1 MPTTTKPASR
11 QGQFST
17 DTVRTYLKEI
27 ARVPL
32 LSHEQEILLSKQVQ
46 RLMTLQESRPALA
59 QMLGR
64 EPTKEEWA
72 QETDLSLEELN
83 ASLMQGQTAKR
94 KMVEANLRLVVSV
107 AKKYQ
112 KRGMELLDLIQ
123 EGSLGLERSV
133 EKFDPTLG
141 YRFSTYAY
149 WWCRQAITRAIAQ
162 QARMIRLP
170 VHVNEKLNKIKKVR
184 QQLAQKLG
192 RGATVAELA
201 AALDWLPQQVHECLE
216 TSRCQSI
223 SLELRVG
230 QERDTELGELVV
242 DTRSLPEDYAEQSAQ
257 RDHLEEMMAELTP
270 QQRQAL
276 ALRFGLNGEPE
287 HTLAKAGE
295 CMGVSRERVRQLV
308 RDALKNLRQKHCQAS
323 IVEQA

>member
-1 MPTTTKPASR
+1 MPTTTQPASM

-27 ARVPL
+27 GRVPL

-46 RLMTLQESRPALA
+46 RLMALQERRPVLA

-64 EPTKEEWA
+64 EPTIEEWA
-72 QETDLSLEELN
+72 QETDLSVEELN
-83 ASLMQGQTAKR
+83 ATLMQGQRAKR

-112 KRGMELLDLIQ
+112 NRGIELLDLIQ
-123 EGSLGLERSV
+123 EGFLGLARGV
-133 EKFDPTLG
+133 EKFDPALG

-192 RGATVAELA
+192 RTATTSEIAI
-201 AALDWLPQQVHECLE
+201 ALDWPSQQVQECLE
-216 TSRCQSI
+216 TSRCQCI

-242 DTRSLPEDYAEQSAQ
+242 DSRSLPEDYAEQSAQ
-257 RDHLEEMMAELTP
+257 RDHLEGMMAELTP

-287 HTLAKAGE
+287 HTLAKVGE
-295 CMGVSRERVRQLV
+295 RLGVSRERARQLE
-308 RDALKNLRQKHCQAS
+308 RDGLKRLR
-323 IVEQA
+323 EQQEKLPSY